1 MFNRQSGFPF
11 FWTARDTYMMTSY
24 STEDQFCPGMTWQEW
39 HRSGGEGRCPHH
51 AKTLRNFNRAE
62 AYDIAK
68 RKNLHAFKCEL
79 SGKWHLSS
87 SGGFNEKDFEVCDG

>member
-1 MFNRQSGFPF
+1 M
-11 FWTARDTYMMTSY
+11 SY
-24 STEDQFCPGMTWQEW
+24 REWREGGNTGKCPYHSKM
-39 HRSGGEGRCPHH
+39 
-51 AKTLRNFNRAE
+51 LRNFNKAE

-87 SGGFNEKDFEVCDG
+87 SGGFNEKDFEVNDG